1 MKRLDVIIFD
11 MCRNVQTVLDEHLTF
26 CAMRSAI
33 IPKAFSF
40 YARSVAYCHTASQ
53 NGSPFKIEI
62 YKHQRQHSR

>member
-53 NGSPFKIEI
+53 NGSPF
-62 YKHQRQHSR
+62 